1 MTHEDPRLEYGRRLE
16 ARARE
21 VRRYEQISRRI
32 AAARLAAVIALLVMA
47 WLVLWRDAFS
57 GWWLMVPAGAF
68 VVLALV
74 HIGIDAGVLRARE
87 AVRFYEDGL
96 ARIEDPWIG
105 RRPAKEPLRD
115 ESHLYAADLDLF
127 GEASLF
133 ELLSTARTRSGEE
146 TLADWLAAPAA
157 RSEILARQQ
166 AVEELRSGID
176 LREDFATLGAGS
188 RATLH
193 PDRIRTWA
201 AAPVVLGGRVP
212 RILGLVI
219 AAILWTA
226 LGAVLSSGSSGA
238 WLFMYGALVVAGGFG
253 AFYRRRVRSVGA
265 SVDEQRSDFE
275 LLSPILTRLEQ
286 ERFRSDKLA
295 AIRSSLDADG
305 LPPSRQLARFA
316 RLADMLDWR
325 RGEMV
330 LVLLILAM
338 FQPAVL
344 ILPFSFLLWST
355 QMAFALEDWRTTC
368 GTAIGRWVGA
378 VGELEALSALAGY
391 AYEHP
396 SDPFP
401 EIVDEE
407 VATFDGQDLGH
418 PLIPSNQGVRNSVRL
433 GAEPQLL
440 VVSGSNMSG
449 KSTLLRTVGVNAVM
463 ALAGAP
469 VRARRL
475 RLSVVAI
482 GATLRIQDSLQA
494 GTSRF
499 YNEIRRIRQIK
510 DLTAGVHPALF
521 LLDEVLH
528 GTNSHDR
535 AVGAEAIVR
544 GLIDRGA
551 IGLAT
556 THDLALAEVADKLAP
571 RAVNVHFED
580 DIREGKVVFDYKM
593 RAGVVSKSN
602 ALELMRAVG
611 LEV

>member
-1 MTHEDPRLEYGRRLE
+1 MSREDPRLEYGRRLE
-16 ARARE
+16 ARIGE
-21 VRRYEQISRRI
+21 VRRYERISGRI
-32 AAARLAAVIALLVMA
+32 AAARLALVGGLLAMA
-47 WLVLWRDAFS
+47 WLSFWLGAFA
-57 GWWLMVPAGAF
+57 GWWLMVPAAAF
-68 VVLALV
+68 IVLALI
-74 HIGIDAGVLRARE
+74 HNRIDAGRLRAQT
-87 AVRFYEDGL
+87 AVRYYEDGL
-96 ARIEDPWIG
+96 ARIDDAWIG
-105 RRPAKEPLRD
+105 RRPAREPLRD

-133 ELLSTARTRSGEE
+133 ELLSTARTDAGDE
-146 TLADWLAAPAA
+146 TLADWLCDPAD
-157 RSEILARQQ
+157 REEILARQE
-166 AVEELRSGID
+166 AVEELRNGID
-176 LREDFATLGAGS
+176 LREDLATLGADS

-193 PDRIRTWA
+193 PNRVRAWA
-201 AAPVVLGGRVP
+201 ETAATLGGRHFRLLAMIISVV
-212 RILGLVI
+212 IWSALAGVLVN
-219 AAILWTA
+219 
-226 LGAVLSSGSSGA
+226 GSNGA
-238 WLFMYGALVVAGGFG
+238 WLFFYGTLVVAGGFG
-253 AFYRRRVRSVGA
+253 MFYRRRVRAIAA

-275 LLSPILTRLEQ
+275 LLRRILTRLER
-286 ERFRSDKLA
+286 EEFRSARLV
-295 AIRSSLDADG
+295 AIRSSLDAGG

-316 RLADMLDWR
+316 RLADLFDWR

-338 FQPAVL
+338 FQPAAL

-355 QMAFALEDWRTTC
+355 QMAFAVEGWRETC
-368 GTAIGRWVGA
+368 GVTIHRWVSA
-378 VGELEALSALAGY
+378 VGELEALSSLAGY

-401 EIVDEE
+401 EIVAEQSA
-407 VATFDGQDLGH
+407 VFDGEGLGH
-418 PLIPSNQGVRNSVRL
+418 PLIPDARGVRNSVQL

-449 KSTLLRTVGVNAVM
+449 KSTLLRTVGVNAAM

-494 GTSRF
+494 GASRF
-499 YNEIRRIRQIK
+499 YNEIKRIRLIM
-510 DLTAGVHPALF
+510 DLTGGEHPALF

-535 AVGAEAIVR
+535 ALGAEAIVR
-544 GLIDRGA
+544 GLINRGA

-556 THDLALAEVADKLAP
+556 THDLALAAVAEKLSS
-571 RAVNVHFED
+571 RAANVHFED
-580 DIREGKVVFDYKM
+580 DIRDGKVVFDYRMKP
-593 RAGVVSKSN
+593 GVVQKSN